1 MNHPRRHSTVRDLA
15 ALASVLLWGVVEVVA
30 LARSRW
36 SIRLRHERGMPPG
49 GHRG

>member
-1 MNHPRRHSTVRDLA
+1 MHQPRRPKTARSLA
-15 ALASVLLWGVVEVVA
+15 ALASALLWGVVEVVA

-36 SIRLRHERGMPPG
+36 ATRLRQERGVPSG